1 MSEAQIEKSLKEIF
15 VQDYQSNVENISEVI
30 SLCDDL
36 NELLNEEEN
45 VDLEFYHHIIQ
56 NTRMFLNC
64 EFLFLS
70 KNIKKASTSFQKL
83 HGLISKTQND
93 FPDYYSKWQYD
104 IDRLLLRIDARSQNV
119 RALICIE
126 ENDIAQADLL
136 FTETIKRYSTE
147 LELEQNK
154 QDYYHYFNSLRNIY
168 YVTGLLYELRG
179 GRDLNSNELYQALR
193 FFRKARYL
201 GHETSDVD
209 FNNTVEK
216 ILSFRLNKL
225 EKQAELYFQSGL
237 IDTKDERYRNAMINY
252 SKSAQVYN
260 SLKKLKDSI
269 EYELQEQ
276 IQMSSYYEVVA
287 KDLISKDNNEAAAKN
302 FHYARQ
308 TLDRVLE
315 RIPSEELKDS
325 FKPQIMYF
333 EAMHLFCTAV
343 VEYDQLETGA
353 IDHFNEASERLSQA
367 KEIAE
372 SLNNVPLIDSC
383 TEAINKLDSYL
394 NIAEIMFQRSDSE
407 E

>member
-70 KNIKKASTSFQKL
+70 KKIKKASTSFQKL

-147 LELEQNK
+147 LELEQSK